1 MAYEQEQS
9 GSSVSAH
16 IVIIDDDKAVR
27 TALQRLLRCA
37 HHKAEAYGSGREF
50 LKDLDQHT
58 PDCLVLDVQMPD
70 MSGLQVQQHLSA
82 IGASVPV
89 VMITGHDEVGAQE
102 ACLAAGASAY
112 LRKPLDRSVLLE
124 AIERA
129 ISSFAA
135 HRAQFSSEWTKGRLS
150 EL

>member
-1 MAYEQEQS
+1 MAYEQEQR
-9 GSSVSAH
+9 GWSVSAH
-16 IVIIDDDKAVR
+16 IAIIDDDKAVR
-27 TALQRLLRCA
+27 NALPRLLRCA
-37 HHKAEAYGSGREF
+37 HHRVEVYGSGRGF

-58 PDCLVLDVQMPD
+58 PDCLVLDAQMPE
-70 MSGLQVQQHLSA
+70 MSGLQIQQHLSA

-89 VMITGHDEVGAQE
+89 VMITGHDEVGAKE

-129 ISSFAA
+129 ISSFA
-135 HRAQFSSEWTKGRLS
+135 GRRTHS
-150 EL
+150 

>member
-1 MAYEQEQS
+1 MNKNGA
-9 GSSVSAH
+9 GVSARHH
-16 IVIIDDDKAVR
+16 IVIIDDDEAVR

-37 HHKAEAYGSGREF
+37 HHRAEAYGSGREF
-50 LKDLDQHT
+50 LDDLDQQT
-58 PDCLVLDVQMPD
+58 PDCLVLDMQMPE
-70 MSGLQVQQHLSA
+70 MSGLQIQQHLSA

-102 ACLAAGASAY
+102 ACLAAGASSY

-129 ISSFAA
+129 ISSFAGRPA
-135 HRAQFSSEWTKGRLS
+135 HS
-150 EL
+150 

>member
-1 MAYEQEQS
+1 MGYEHEQS
-9 GSSVSAH
+9 RWRVSAQH
-16 IVIIDDDKAVR
+16 HVAIVDDEKAVR
-27 TALQRLLRCA
+27 TALRRMLRCA

-70 MSGLQVQQHLSA
+70 MSGLQIQQRLSEM
-82 IGASVPV
+82 GASVPV
-89 VMITGHDEVGAQE
+89 VMITGHDEAGAQE
-102 ACLAAGASAY
+102 ACLAAGASSY

-129 ISSFAA
+129 ISSSAER
-135 HRAQFSSEWTKGRLS
+135 RARS
-150 EL
+150 

>member
-1 MAYEQEQS
+1 MAHEQEQS
-9 GSSVSAH
+9 GWSVSAQHH
-16 IVIIDDDKAVR
+16 IAIIDDDKAVR
-27 TALQRLLRCA
+27 TALRRLLRCA
-37 HHKAEAYGSGREF
+37 RHRAEAYGSGREF

-58 PDCLVLDVQMPD
+58 PDCLVLDVQMPE
-70 MSGLQVQQHLSA
+70 MSGLQIQQHLSA

-102 ACLAAGASAY
+102 ACLAAGASSY

-124 AIERA
+124 AIEHA

-135 HRAQFSSEWTKGRLS
+135 RRAHS
-150 EL
+150 

>member
-1 MAYEQEQS
+1 M
-9 GSSVSAH
+9 SARHH
-16 IVIIDDDKAVR
+16 IAIIDDDKAVR
-27 TALQRLLRCA
+27 TALRRLLRCA
-37 HHKAEAYGSGREF
+37 HHTAEAYGSGREF

-58 PDCLVLDVQMPD
+58 PDCLVLDVQMPA

-89 VMITGHDEVGAQE
+89 VMITGYDEAGAQE
-102 ACLAAGASAY
+102 ACLAAGASSY

-129 ISSFAA
+129 ISSFAERRA
-135 HRAQFSSEWTKGRLS
+135 HS
-150 EL
+150 

>member
-9 GSSVSAH
+9 GWSVSAH
-16 IVIIDDDKAVR
+16 IAIVDDDKAVR

-58 PDCLVLDVQMPD
+58 PDCLVLDVRMPE
-70 MSGLQVQQHLSA
+70 MSGLQIQQRLSE
-82 IGASVPV
+82 IGVNVPL

-102 ACLAAGASAY
+102 ACLAAGASSY
-112 LRKPLDRSVLLE
+112 LRKPFDRSALLE

-129 ISSFAA
+129 ISSFAERRA
-135 HRAQFSSEWTKGRLS
+135 HY
-150 EL
+150 

>member
-1 MAYEQEQS
+1 MAYDQEVS
-9 GSSVSAH
+9 GWSVSVRH
-16 IVIIDDDKAVR
+16 YIVIIDDDKAVR
-27 TALQRLLRCA
+27 ALRRLLRCA

-70 MSGLQVQQHLSA
+70 MSGLQIQQHLSA

-89 VMITGHDEVGAQE
+89 VMITGHDEAGAQE
-102 ACLAAGASAY
+102 ACLAAGASSY

-129 ISSFAA
+129 ISSFAGRRA
-135 HRAQFSSEWTKGRLS
+135 HS
-150 EL
+150 

>member
-1 MAYEQEQS
+1 MKLIRLQSNAYEQTQS
-9 GSSVSAH
+9 GCSVSAQNR
-16 IVIIDDDKAVR
+16 IAIIDDDESVR

-37 HHKAEAYGSGREF
+37 RHRAEAYGSGREF
-50 LKDLDQHT
+50 LENLDQHT

-70 MSGLQVQQHLSA
+70 MSGPQIQQHLSA

-102 ACLAAGASAY
+102 ACLAAGASSY

-124 AIERA
+124 AIEHA
-129 ISSFAA
+129 ISSFAGRRA
-135 HRAQFSSEWTKGRLS
+135 HS
-150 EL
+150 